1 LQNEKEEKMLALNNK
16 VAVIT
21 GGSSGIGL
29 AIAKRFVSEGAYVFI
44 TSRRQSELDKAVAE
58 IGKNVTAV
66 QGDVS
71 KLEDLDRLYSTVSA
85 EGRRID
91 VVVAGAGFVVIAPLT
106 TATLDQ
112 FDQTFDTNA
121 RGAFFT
127 VQKALP
133 LMNDGGSIILIASA
147 GKNKATPGRSLYSGT
162 KAALRA
168 FVRTWTM
175 ELKDR
180 GIRSNVLSP
189 GATETPI
196 LEDLFG
202 SKEAAQ
208 AGKAQLASATPLGRI
223 GRPEEVA
230 PAALFLASSE
240 ASFVAGIDLVVDCGL
255 SAV

>member
-1 LQNEKEEKMLALNNK
+1 MSALQGK

-44 TSRRQSELDKAVAE
+44 TSRRQTELDKAVAE
-58 IGKNVTAV
+58 IGSNVTAV

-71 KLEDLDRLYSTVSA
+71 KLEDLDRLYNMIA
-85 EGRRID
+85 GQNRKID
-91 VVVAGAGFVVIAPLT
+91 VVVANAGFVEIALIT
-106 TATLDQ
+106 TASPEH
-112 FDQTFDTNA
+112 FDKVFDTNA

-133 LMNDGGSIILIASA
+133 LMNDGGSIILVASA
-147 GKNKATPGRSLYSGT
+147 GKNKATPGRSTYSGT

-180 GIRSNVLSP
+180 RIRSNVLSP
-189 GATETPI
+189 RATDTPI
-196 LEDLFG
+196 IDGLFG
-202 SKEAAQ
+202 SKEAAEV
-208 AGKAQLASATPLGRI
+208 GKKHFVAATSLGRM
-223 GRPEEVA
+223 GRPEEIA
-230 PAALFLASSE
+230 SAALFLASSDS
-240 ASFVAGIDLVVDCGL
+240 SFVAGIDLVVDGGL

>member
-1 LQNEKEEKMLALNNK
+1 MPALQGK
-16 VAVIT
+16 VAIIT

-29 AIAKRFVSEGAYVFI
+29 AIAKRFVAEGAYVFI
-44 TSRRQSELDKAVAE
+44 TSRRRPELDKAVAE
-58 IGKNVTAV
+58 IGKNVTAI

-71 KLEDLDRLYSTVSA
+71 KLEDLDRLFSTVA
-85 EGRRID
+85 EQNRKID
-91 VVVAGAGFVVIAPLT
+91 VVVANAGVVEIAPLR
-106 TATLDQ
+106 TATPEH
-112 FDQTFDTNA
+112 FDQIFDTNA

-133 LMNDGGSIILIASA
+133 LINDGASIILVASA
-147 GKNKATPGRSLYSGT
+147 GKTKATPGRSTYSGT

-175 ELKDR
+175 ELRDR

-196 LEDLFG
+196 LEGLFG
-202 SKEAAQ
+202 SKEATE
-208 AGKAQLASATPLGRI
+208 AGKAQFVSATPLGRI
-223 GRPEEVA
+223 GRPDEIA
-230 PAALFLASSE
+230 AAALFLASSE
-240 ASFVAGIDLVVDCGL
+240 ASFIAGIDLAVDGGL

>member
-1 LQNEKEEKMLALNNK
+1 M
-16 VAVIT
+16 
-21 GGSSGIGL
+21 
-29 AIAKRFVSEGAYVFI
+29 
-44 TSRRQSELDKAVAE
+44 
-58 IGKNVTAV
+58 
-66 QGDVS
+66 
-71 KLEDLDRLYSTVSA
+71 
-85 EGRRID
+85 
-91 VVVAGAGFVVIAPLT
+91 APIT

-112 FDQTFDTNA
+112 FDRTFDTNA

-189 GATETPI
+189 GATKRRS
-196 LEDLFG
+196 
-202 SKEAAQ
+202 SKTCSARKRLLKRERCNSQRRLRLAGLAGPRRLRRQRSFWHQ
-208 AGKAQLASATPLGRI
+208 A
-223 GRPEEVA
+223 RP
-230 PAALFLASSE
+230 ALLQALIWPSM
-240 ASFVAGIDLVVDCGL
+240 AD
-255 SAV
+255 

>member
-1 LQNEKEEKMLALNNK
+1 MPALQGK
-16 VAVIT
+16 VAIIT

-58 IGKNVTAV
+58 VGENVTAV

-71 KLEDLDRLYSTVSA
+71 KLEDLDRLYSAVSSQ
-85 EGRRID
+85 GRRID
-91 VVVAGAGFVVIAPLT
+91 VVVAGAGLVVLAPIT
-106 TATLDQ
+106 TATLEQ

-147 GKNKATPGRSLYSGT
+147 GKNKATPSRSLYSGT

-196 LEDLFG
+196 LEGLFG

-208 AGKAQLASATPLGRI
+208 AGKSQLASATPLGRI
-223 GRPEEVA
+223 GQPEEIA
-230 PAALFLASSE
+230 AAALFLASSE
-240 ASFVAGIDLVVDCGL
+240 ASFVAGIDLTVDGGL

>member
-1 LQNEKEEKMLALNNK
+1 MPALQGK
-16 VAVIT
+16 VAIIT

-29 AIAKRFVSEGAYVFI
+29 AIAKRFVSEGAEVFI
-44 TSRRQSELDKAVAE
+44 TGRRQSELDKAVAE
-58 IGKNVTAV
+58 IGRNVTAV
-66 QGDVS
+66 QGDVAM
-71 KLEDLDRLYSTVSA
+71 LEDLDRLYA
-85 EGRRID
+85 AIAAQGRRID
-91 VVVAGAGFVVIAPLT
+91 IVVANAGMVLLAPIT
-106 TATLDQ
+106 TATPEQ

-162 KAALRA
+162 KAALRS
-168 FVRTWTM
+168 FVRTWTL

-189 GATETPI
+189 GATDTPI

-202 SKEAAQ
+202 SKEAAE
-208 AGKAQLASATPLGRI
+208 AGKMQLALATPLGRI
-223 GRPEEVA
+223 GRPDEIA
-230 PAALFLASSE
+230 AAALFLASTES
-240 ASFVAGIDLVVDCGL
+240 SFVAGIDLAVDGGL

>member
-1 LQNEKEEKMLALNNK
+1 MPALQGK
-16 VAVIT
+16 VAIVT

-29 AIAKRFVSEGAYVFI
+29 AIAKRFVSEGAYVFM
-44 TSRRQSELDKAVAE
+44 TGRRQSELDRAVAE
-58 IGKNVTAV
+58 IGSNVTAV

-71 KLEDLDRLYSTVSA
+71 KMEDLDRLYSSVYA
-85 EGRRID
+85 ADRRID
-91 VVVAGAGFVVIAPLT
+91 IVVANAGVVVMAPVT
-106 TATLDQ
+106 TATCEQ
-112 FDQTFDTNA
+112 FDRTFDTNA

-133 LMNDGGSIILIASA
+133 LMNDGGSIILVASA
-147 GKNKATPGRSLYSGT
+147 GKNKATPGRSMYSGT

-175 ELKDR
+175 ELKER

-202 SKEAAQ
+202 SKEAAV
-208 AGKAQLASATPLGRI
+208 AGKAQLASATPLGRM
-223 GRPEEVA
+223 GRPDEVA
-230 PAALFLASSE
+230 AAALFLASSE
-240 ASFVAGIDLVVDCGL
+240 ASFVAGVDLAVDGGL
-255 SAV
+255 SSV

>member
-1 LQNEKEEKMLALNNK
+1 MPALQGK
-16 VAVIT
+16 VAIIT

-29 AIAKRFVSEGAYVFI
+29 AIAKRFVAEGAYVFI
-44 TSRRQSELDKAVAE
+44 TSRRQSELDKAVGE
-58 IGKNVTAV
+58 IGRNVTSI

-71 KLEDLDRLYSTVSA
+71 QLEDLDRLYAAVSS

-91 VVVAGAGFVVIAPLT
+91 IVVANAGFVEKAPVA
-106 TATLDQ
+106 TATPEH
-112 FDQTFDTNA
+112 FDRTFNTNA

-133 LMNDGGSIILIASA
+133 LMNDGGSIILITSA
-147 GKNKATPGRSLYSGT
+147 GKDKATPGRSAYSGT
-162 KAALRA
+162 KAALRS
-168 FVRTWTM
+168 FVRTWTI

-196 LEDLFG
+196 LDGLFN
-202 SKEAAQ
+202 SKESAEAGRAQ
-208 AGKAQLASATPLGRI
+208 FVAATPLGRM
-223 GRPEEVA
+223 GRPEEIA
-230 PAALFLASSE
+230 AGALFLASSE
-240 ASFVAGIDLVVDCGL
+240 GSFIAGIDLVVDGGL

>member
-1 LQNEKEEKMLALNNK
+1 MPALRGK
-16 VAVIT
+16 VAIIT

-44 TSRRQSELDKAVAE
+44 TGRRQSELDRAVAE
-58 IGKNVTAV
+58 IGSNVTAV

-71 KLEDLDRLYSTVSA
+71 KIEDLDRLYSAVNSDKK
-85 EGRRID
+85 RID
-91 VVVAGAGFVVIAPLT
+91 VVIANAGMVLMAPVA
-106 TATLDQ
+106 TATPEQ
-112 FDQTFDTNA
+112 FDETFDTNA

-127 VQKALP
+127 VQRALP
-133 LMNDGGSIILIASA
+133 LMNDGGSIILITSA
-147 GKNKATPGRSLYSGT
+147 GKNRATPGRSPYSGS
-162 KAALRA
+162 KAALRS

-196 LEDLFG
+196 LEGLFG
-202 SKEAAQ
+202 SEEAIK
-208 AGKAQLASATPLGRI
+208 AGKAQMASATPLGRI
-223 GRPEEVA
+223 GRPEEIA
-230 PAALFLASSE
+230 AAALFLASSE
-240 ASFVAGIDLVVDCGL
+240 ASFITGIDLVVDGGL

>member
-1 LQNEKEEKMLALNNK
+1 MPALQGK
-16 VAVIT
+16 VAIIT

-44 TSRRQSELDKAVAE
+44 TSRRQSELDKAVTE

-71 KLEDLDRLYSTVSA
+71 KLEDLDRLYSTVSSQS
-85 EGRRID
+85 RKID
-91 VVVAGAGFVVIAPLT
+91 VVVANAGFVELAPIK
-106 TATLDQ
+106 TATPEH
-112 FDQTFDTNA
+112 FDRTFDTNA

-133 LMNDGGSIILIASA
+133 LMNDGGSIILVASA
-147 GKNKATPGRSLYSGT
+147 GKNKATLGRSTYSGT

-175 ELKDR
+175 ELRDR

-189 GATETPI
+189 GATDTPI
-196 LEDLFG
+196 IDGLFP
-202 SKEAAQ
+202 SKEAAE
-208 AGKAQLASATPLGRI
+208 AGRAQFAALTPLGRI
-223 GRPEEVA
+223 GRPEEIA
-230 PAALFLASSE
+230 AAALFLASSE
-240 ASFVAGIDLVVDCGL
+240 GSFVAGIDLAVDGGL

>member
-1 LQNEKEEKMLALNNK
+1 MGALTGK

-21 GGSSGIGL
+21 GGTSGIGL
-29 AIAKRFVSEGAYVFI
+29 ATAKRFVLEGAYVFI
-44 TSRRQSELDKAVAE
+44 TGRRRAELDKAVAE

-71 KLEDLDRLYSTVSA
+71 VIEDLDRLYSTIAGQS
-85 EGRRID
+85 RKID
-91 VVVAGAGFVVIAPLT
+91 VVVANAGVFEMASIK
-106 TATLDQ
+106 TATPEQ
-112 FDQTFDTNA
+112 FDRVFNTIA

-133 LMNDGGSIILIASA
+133 LMNDGGSIILVASA
-147 GKNKATPGRSLYSGT
+147 GKTKATPGRSTYSGA

-175 ELKDR
+175 ELRDR

-189 GATETPI
+189 GATDTPI
-196 LEDLFG
+196 IDGLFG
-202 SKEAAQ
+202 SKTAADE
-208 AGKAQLASATPLGRI
+208 GRAQMTKATPLGRFA
-223 GRPEEVA
+223 RPEEIA
-230 PAALFLASSE
+230 AAALFLASSE
-240 ASFVAGIDLVVDCGL
+240 GSFVAGADLVVDGGL

>member
-1 LQNEKEEKMLALNNK
+1 MSALQGK

-29 AIAKRFVSEGAYVFI
+29 AIAKRFVSEGAYVFM
-44 TSRRQSELDKAVAE
+44 TSRRQPELDKAVEE
-58 IGKNVTAV
+58 IGKNVTGV

-71 KLEDLDRLYSTVSA
+71 KLEDLDRLYFTIAKQNRKV
-85 EGRRID
+85 D
-91 VVVAGAGFVVIAPLT
+91 VVVANAGFVEIAPIT
-106 TATLDQ
+106 TATPEH
-112 FDQTFDTNA
+112 FDKVFDTNA

-133 LMNDGGSIILIASA
+133 LMNDGGSIILVASA
-147 GKNKATPGRSLYSGT
+147 GKTKATPGRSTYSGT

-180 GIRSNVLSP
+180 HIRSNVLSP
-189 GATETPI
+189 GATDTPI
-196 LEDLFG
+196 IDRLFD
-202 SKEAAQ
+202 SKEAADIGRGQ
-208 AGKAQLASATPLGRI
+208 FTAATPLGRM
-223 GRPEEVA
+223 GRPEEIA
-230 PAALFLASSE
+230 AAALFLASSE
-240 ASFVAGIDLVVDCGL
+240 SSFVAGIDLLVDGGL

>member
-1 LQNEKEEKMLALNNK
+1 MPALQGK
-16 VAVIT
+16 VAIIT

-29 AIAKRFVSEGAYVFI
+29 AIAKRFVSEGAYIFI

-58 IGKNVTAV
+58 IGKSVTAI

-71 KLEDLDRLYSTVSA
+71 KLEDLDRLYSVVSS

-91 VVVAGAGFVVIAPLT
+91 VVVANAGFVGMGPIT
-106 TATLDQ
+106 TATPEF
-112 FDQTFDTNA
+112 FDQTFNTNA
-121 RGAFFT
+121 RGAFFP

-133 LMNDGGSIILIASA
+133 FMNDGGSIILITSA
-147 GKNKATPGRSLYSGT
+147 GKNKATPGRSAYSGT
-162 KAALRA
+162 KAALRS

-196 LEDLFG
+196 LDGLFG
-202 SKEAAQ
+202 SKEATE
-208 AGKAQLASATPLGRI
+208 AGKAQFVKATPLGRM
-223 GRPEEVA
+223 GRPEEIA
-230 PAALFLASSE
+230 AAALFLASSE
-240 ASFVAGIDLVVDCGL
+240 ASFITGIDLVVDGGL

>member
-1 LQNEKEEKMLALNNK
+1 MSALEGK

-29 AIAKRFVSEGAYVFI
+29 AIAKRFASEGAYVFI
-44 TSRRQSELDKAVAE
+44 TSRRQAELDKAVAE
-58 IGKNVTAV
+58 IGSNATAV

-71 KLEDLDRLYSTVSA
+71 KLEDLDRLYATIA
-85 EGRRID
+85 GQNRKLD
-91 VVVAGAGFVVIAPLT
+91 VVVANAGFVEIAPIT
-106 TATLDQ
+106 TATPEH
-112 FDQTFDTNA
+112 FDKVFDTNA

-133 LMNDGGSIILIASA
+133 LMNDGGSIILVASA
-147 GKNKATPGRSLYSGT
+147 GKNKATPGRSTYSGT

-180 GIRSNVLSP
+180 HIRSNVLSP
-189 GATETPI
+189 GATDTPI
-196 LEDLFG
+196 IDGLFG
-202 SKEAAQ
+202 SKEAAEV
-208 AGKAQLASATPLGRI
+208 GKKQFVAATPLGRM
-223 GRPEEVA
+223 GRPEEIA
-230 PAALFLASSE
+230 SAALFLASSE
-240 ASFVAGIDLVVDCGL
+240 SSFVAGIDLLVDGGL

>member
-1 LQNEKEEKMLALNNK
+1 MPALQGK
-16 VAVIT
+16 VAIIT

-29 AIAKRFVSEGAYVFI
+29 AIAKRFVLEGAYVFI
-44 TSRRQSELDKAVAE
+44 TGRRQPELEKAASE
-58 IGKNVTAV
+58 IGKDVTVV

-71 KLEDLDRLYSTVSA
+71 NLEDLDRLYSAVSSQD
-85 EGRRID
+85 RRID
-91 VVVAGAGFVVIAPLT
+91 IVVAGAGLVLMAPVT
-106 TATLDQ
+106 TATVDE
-112 FDQTFDTNA
+112 FDRTFDTNA

-147 GKNKATPGRSLYSGT
+147 GKNKATPGRSLYSGS
-162 KAALRA
+162 KAALRS

-202 SKEAAQ
+202 SKEGAA
-208 AGKAQLASATPLGRI
+208 AGKKQLASATPLGRI
-223 GRPEEVA
+223 GRPEEIA
-230 PAALFLASSE
+230 AAALFLASDES
-240 ASFVAGIDLVVDCGL
+240 SFVAGIDLQVDGGL
-255 SAV
+255 TAI

>member
-1 LQNEKEEKMLALNNK
+1 MPALQGK
-16 VAVIT
+16 VAIIT
-21 GGSSGIGL
+21 DGSSGIGL

-71 KLEDLDRLYSTVSA
+71 KLEDLDRLYSVVSSQ
-85 EGRRID
+85 GRRID
-91 VVVAGAGFVVIAPLT
+91 VVVAGAGLVVMAPIT
-106 TATLDQ
+106 TATLEQ
-112 FDQTFDTNA
+112 FDRTFDTNA

-127 VQKALP
+127 VQKALS

-147 GKNKATPGRSLYSGT
+147 GKNRATPGRSLYSRT
-162 KAALRA
+162 KAALRS

-202 SKEAAQ
+202 SQEAAE
-208 AGKAQLASATPLGRI
+208 AGKVQLASATPLGRI
-223 GRPEEVA
+223 GRPDEVA
-230 PAALFLASSE
+230 AAALFLASSE
-240 ASFVAGIDLVVDCGL
+240 ASFIAGIDLAVDGGL

>member
-1 LQNEKEEKMLALNNK
+1 MPALQGK
-16 VAVIT
+16 VAIIT

-29 AIAKRFVSEGAYVFI
+29 AIAKRFVLEGAYVFI

-58 IGKNVTAV
+58 IGKNIAAV

-71 KLEDLDRLYSTVSA
+71 KLEDLDRLYSAVASQ
-85 EGRRID
+85 GRRID
-91 VVVAGAGFVVIAPLT
+91 VVVANAGLVVLAPIT
-106 TATLDQ
+106 TATLEQ

-147 GKNKATPGRSLYSGT
+147 GKHKATPGRSLYSGT
-162 KAALRA
+162 KAALRS

-189 GATETPI
+189 GATATPI
-196 LEDLFG
+196 LEHLFG
-202 SKEAAQ
+202 SKEAAE
-208 AGKAQLASATPLGRI
+208 AGKVQLASATPLGRI
-223 GRPEEVA
+223 GRPEEIA
-230 PAALFLASSE
+230 AAALFLASSE
-240 ASFVAGIDLVVDCGL
+240 ASFVAGIDLAVDGGL

>member
-1 LQNEKEEKMLALNNK
+1 MLALNNK
-16 VAVIT
+16 VAIIT

-44 TSRRQSELDKAVAE
+44 ASRRQSELDKAVAE

-71 KLEDLDRLYSTVSA
+71 KLEDLDRLYSAVSSQ
-85 EGRRID
+85 GRRID
-91 VVVAGAGFVVIAPLT
+91 VVVANAGVVVLAPIT
-106 TATLDQ
+106 TATLEQ
-112 FDQTFDTNA
+112 FDRTFDTNA

-147 GKNKATPGRSLYSGT
+147 GKNKATPGRSIYSGT

-196 LEDLFG
+196 LEGLFG
-202 SKEAAQ
+202 SKEAAE
-208 AGKAQLASATPLGRI
+208 AGKAQFASATPLGRI
-223 GRPEEVA
+223 GRPEEIA
-230 PAALFLASSE
+230 AAALFLASSE
-240 ASFVAGIDLVVDCGL
+240 ASFVAGIDLAVDGGL
-255 SAV
+255 SAI